1 MKHVAIVGS
10 RSRQDFE
17 TVERLVA
24 KLPAGT
30 VIVSGGAPGPDT
42 WAEEAARK
50 YGFAVAIFRPDLA
63 GAGTQGQVTRRYHNR
78 NQLIVDRA
86 DELIALVA
94 PDRRGGTEDTIR
106 RAERKGIPITI
117 VVAVA

>member
-1 MKHVAIVGS
+1 MKYVAIVGS
-10 RSRQDFE
+10 RSRRDPE

-24 KLPAGT
+24 GLPADT

-42 WAEEAARK
+42 WAEQAARK
-50 YGFAVAIFRPDLA
+50 QGLAVQVFRPELEDA
-63 GAGTQGQVTRRYHNR
+63 RSQGQVTRRYHNR
-78 NQLIVDRA
+78 NQRIVDVA

-94 PDRRGGTEDTIR
+94 PDRRGGTEDTIQ

-117 VVAVA
+117 L